1 MIRIVTRLA
10 ACMAIA
16 LLSVLAPPAFAAQV
30 PGISADLMRPGLTPA
45 EQDSQLALMASV
57 GAQITRV
64 DVGWSALEQDAK
76 GEYQDYYL
84 AQLDALVNSA
94 NAHGVK
100 VLLTFTDSPC
110 WASSAPESLKQGCQG
125 AWWDRGV
132 QRYPPANP
140 QDYADALAFLAGRY
154 GGRVAGWEIW
164 NEPNL
169 QYFFNS
175 ENRAADYVK
184 LVRAAYPA
192 AKAADPATW
201 VVAGSLSESPL
212 NFVEQLFD
220 EGLAG
225 HYDAFSLHPYC
236 GDKSPLDPLTP
247 EYVKNSFV
255 SGVRAVH
262 KILLERGQDDKPIWL
277 SEFGWTTSTI
287 RGEQPWMNGVDED
300 VQAEYVE
307 QALTKV
313 RDWPWVPVALI
324 YELKDYSANRDDRN
338 STYGLLRY
346 DGTPKPAF
354 EAFRRG
360 ATALIEGPTDADPR
374 SHDPDEPR
382 RLRVWLDRSEER
394 AFARG
399 VGEPRRIV
407 RVRVYR
413 YLRGKHRF
421 ARHATYKEKVKVRAS
436 GRIKHRLD
444 ERFEQGRWRLR
455 AKYARSA

>member
-1 MIRIVTRLA
+1 MLLGMTL
-10 ACMAIA
+10 A
-16 LLSVLAPPAFAAQV
+16 LLSVLTPPAFAAQV

-45 EQDSQLALMASV
+45 QQDSQIALIASV
-57 GAQITRV
+57 GAGITRV
-64 DVGWSALEQDAK
+64 DVGWSALEQNAK

-94 NAHGVK
+94 AQHGVK

-110 WASSAPESLKQGCQG
+110 WASSAPESLKQGCAG
-125 AWWDRGV
+125 SWWERGV

-201 VVAGSLSESPL
+201 VVAGSLSEAPL

-262 KILLERGQDDKPIWL
+262 KILREHGQDEPIWL

-287 RGEQPWMNGVDED
+287 RNQEPWMNGVDEET
-300 VQAEYVE
+300 QANYVE

-313 RDWPWVPVALI
+313 RDWPWVDVALI

-338 STYGLLRY
+338 SNYGLLRY
-346 DGTPKPAF
+346 DGTAKPAL

-360 ATALIEGPTDADPR
+360 AAALIEGPPDADPKDV
-374 SHDPDEPR
+374 DPDR
-382 RLRVWLDRSEER
+382 RLRVRLDRDDER

-407 RVRVYR
+407 RLRIYR

-421 ARHATYKEKVKVRAS
+421 ARRAAYKAKVKVRKS

-444 ERFEQGRWRLR
+444 DRFEQGRWRLR
-455 AKYARSA
+455 AKYTRSV

>member
-1 MIRIVTRLA
+1 
-10 ACMAIA
+10 MAIA
-16 LLSVLAPPAFAAQV
+16 LLSVLTPPAFAAQV

-45 EQDSQLALMASV
+45 EQDSQIALMASV
-57 GAQITRV
+57 GAGITRV

-84 AQLDALVNSA
+84 DQLDALVNSA
-94 NAHGVK
+94 TAHGVK
-100 VLLTFTDSPC
+100 LLLTFTDSPC
-110 WASSAPESLKQGCQG
+110 WASSAPESLKQGCAG

-132 QRYPPANP
+132 QRYPPADP
-140 QDYADALAFLAGRY
+140 QDYADALAFLASRY
-154 GGRVAGWEIW
+154 GGHVAGWEIW

-201 VVAGSLSESPL
+201 VVAGSLSEAPV

-255 SGVRAVH
+255 SGIRAVR
-262 KILLERGQDDKPIWL
+262 KILVQHGQADMPIWL

-287 RGEQPWMNGVDED
+287 RGQQPWMNGVDED

-307 QALTKV
+307 QALKKV

-338 STYGLLRY
+338 SNYGLLRY

-360 ATALIEGPTDADPR
+360 AAALIAGPTDSDPQ
-374 SHDPDEPR
+374 SHDPNELR
-382 RLRVWLDRSEER
+382 HLRVWLDRSDGR

-399 VGEPRRIV
+399 VGEPRRV
-407 RVRVYR
+407 AKVLVYR

-421 ARHATYKEKVKVRAS
+421 AHRPTYKAKVKVRAS

-444 ERFEQGRWRLR
+444 ERFEQGRWRVK
-455 AKYARSA
+455 AKYTRSV